1 MRAIDKNITKYA
13 SIQAFA
19 VVMVA
24 LGVLFSWFFS
34 ITLFKRP
41 LAIWVSMNPATAIAF
56 ICSGTSFLLLNTK
69 IHSKTKHILASVLA
83 GCVCFIGILRILE
96 SVTHIELGLDSLLYA
111 ALSDGS
117 AIVNAM
123 SSAAAVCF
131 IMIGFSLFLLNMDV
145 FPKPTVA
152 HLLAFTTAA
161 ISLFSLL
168 CILFNASQ
176 YGVSLAPLSLNTS
189 LCFLFISI
197 SVLFIEADKGL
208 FKEFTGK
215 LSGNITAKYLIPV
228 AIVLPVLFGY
238 LRIHG
243 EHMGWFSA
251 EFGSALYSIILV
263 CISILVI
270 HFNSKMLNKRDIIRN
285 RIEERL
291 ETLNLELETRVKV
304 STDEVLRNEKIYQT
318 IASNIPNSAIFIL
331 DKNERFTLIEGD
343 IIEKL
348 GYSKVDMQN
357 KKAVDVIT
365 PNRYEVLGPLYKRML
380 NGETFSMQ
388 RRVNGYDLFV
398 QYVPLM
404 NKDGEVEQGMII
416 SVDITDVKKAENEIR
431 ELNSKLEKKVIAG
444 TEQLVAA
451 NKELEAF
458 SYSVSHDLRAP
469 LRAVD
474 GYTRMIQEDYGNL
487 FDEEGKRLLET
498 VQSNAKRM
506 GTLIDDLL
514 AFSRL
519 GKKDLLKTE
528 VNMTAN
534 ASSALTEIN
543 KTVDHR
549 SAIMIEDLHNAQ
561 ADYGLINQVF
571 INLISNAIKYSAKK
585 DKPIIRIH
593 SEMKDGEIIYSVAD
607 NGAGF
612 DMRYVNKLFGV
623 FQRLHGIEDFEG
635 TGVGLAIVKRI
646 ITKHGG
652 RVWAE
657 GKSGEGATF
666 YFTLPLKDELNG

>member
-19 VVMVA
+19 VVMIA
-24 LGVLFSWFFS
+24 LGVLFGWFFS

-56 ICSGTSFLLLNTK
+56 IFSGTSFLLLNTK
-69 IHSKTKHILASVLA
+69 IHSKTKHILASILA
-83 GCVCFIGILRILE
+83 GCVCFIGILKILE
-96 SVTHIELGLDSLLYA
+96 SITNIELGLDNILYA

-117 AIVNAM
+117 AIVNTM
-123 SSAAAVCF
+123 SGAAAICF

-145 FPKPTVA
+145 FPKPTIA
-152 HLLAFTTAA
+152 HLLAFITAV

-168 CILFNASQ
+168 CLFFNAKE
-176 YGVSLAPLSLNTS
+176 YEVSLAPLSLHTS
-189 LCFLFISI
+189 LCFMFISI
-197 SVLFIEADKGL
+197 SILFINPDNGL
-208 FKEFTGK
+208 FKEFSGK
-215 LSGNITAKYLIPV
+215 LSGGITARYLIPV
-228 AIVLPVLFGY
+228 AIILPVLFGY

-243 EHMGWFSA
+243 EHLGWFNA
-251 EFGSALYSIILV
+251 EYGSALYSVLLV

-270 HFNSKMLNKRDIIRN
+270 HFNSKMLNKRDVIRN

-291 ETLNLELETRVKV
+291 ETLNTELEIRMKA
-304 STDEVLRNEKIYQT
+304 STDEVLKNEKIYQT
-318 IASNIPNSAIFIL
+318 IASNIPNSAIFIV

-348 GYSKVDMQN
+348 GYSKAEMLN
-357 KKAVDVIT
+357 KKAEEAV
-365 PNRYEVLGPLYKRML
+365 PRNRYEVIGPLYKRML
-380 NGETFSMQ
+380 KGETFTMQ
-388 RRVNGYDLFV
+388 RRINGYDLFV

-404 NKDGEVEQGMII
+404 NQEGLVDQGMII
-416 SVDITDVKKAENEIR
+416 SVDITDIKKAENEIR
-431 ELNSKLEKKVIAG
+431 ELNSKLERKIVAG

-519 GKKDLLKTE
+519 GKKDLLKTD

-534 ASSALTEIN
+534 ASAALTEIN

-549 SAIMIEDLHNAQ
+549 SAIMIEELHPAQ
-561 ADYGLINQVF
+561 ADYGLISQVF

-585 DKPIIRIH
+585 EKPVIRIQ
-593 SEMKDGEIIYSVAD
+593 SEMKEGEIVYSVID

-657 GKSGEGATF
+657 GKPGEGATF
-666 YFTLPLKDELNG
+666 HFTLPLKDESNG